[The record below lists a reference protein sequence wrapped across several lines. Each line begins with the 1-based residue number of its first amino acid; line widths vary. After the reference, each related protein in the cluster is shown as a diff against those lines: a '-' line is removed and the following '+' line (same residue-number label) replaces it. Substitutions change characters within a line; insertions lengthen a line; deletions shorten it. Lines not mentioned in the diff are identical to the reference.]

1 MSQIADNIKRVRENV
16 QRAAQQCGRDAE
28 DITLIAVTK
37 TVDVD
42 AMEEA
47 EVHRE
52 EVRWRWSV
60 DNCGSDRGFWRGNR
74 TGRTDRNT
82 AGKLVDRDNTFSDV
96 SSVSVVWSDY
106 SFVLLRIER
115 IFSIKTSQKR
125 KKD

>member
-1 MSQIADNIKRVRENV
+1 MGDHERGKLDDSGFHYDGCAGGP
-16 QRAAQQCGRDAE
+16 CGCDGGSGGSPR
-28 DITLIAVTK
+28 
-37 TVDVD
+37 
-42 AMEEA
+42 
-47 EVHRE
+47 
-52 EVRWRWSV
+52 RWRWSV
-60 DNCGSDRGFWRGNR
+60 NNCGSDRGFWRGNR

>member
-1 MSQIADNIKRVRENV
+1 M
-16 QRAAQQCGRDAE
+16 
-28 DITLIAVTK
+28 
-37 TVDVD
+37 TVDSTTTAVQVVPVD

-52 EVRWRWSV
+52 EVVV

>member
-1 MSQIADNIKRVRENV
+1 M
-16 QRAAQQCGRDAE
+16 
-28 DITLIAVTK
+28 
-37 TVDVD
+37 TVDSTTTAVQVVPVD
-42 AMEEA
+42 AMEE
-47 EVHRE
+47 
-52 EVRWRWSV
+52 V

>member
-1 MSQIADNIKRVRENV
+1 MKEESWM
-16 QRAAQQCGRDAE
+16 
-28 DITLIAVTK
+28 
-37 TVDVD
+37 TVDSTTTAVQAVPVD
-42 AMEEA
+42 VMEEA
-47 EVHRE
+47 EVQ
-52 EVRWRWSV
+52 WRWSV

>member
-1 MSQIADNIKRVRENV
+1 M
-16 QRAAQQCGRDAE
+16 
-28 DITLIAVTK
+28 
-37 TVDVD
+37 TVDLIMTAVQAVPVD

-47 EVHRE
+47 EVTE
-52 EVRWRWSV
+52 ERRWWRWSV
-60 DNCGSDRGFWRGNR
+60 DNFGSDRGFWRGNR

-82 AGKLVDRDNTFSDV
+82 AGKLVDRDNTFRDV

-115 IFSIKTSQKR
+115 IFSIKISQKR

>member
-1 MSQIADNIKRVRENV
+1 MGDHERGKLDDSGFHYDGCAGGP
-16 QRAAQQCGRDAE
+16 CGCDGGSGGSPRRGGGGDGLWIIVGLIVVFGGVIGLAE
-28 DITLIAVTK
+28 L
-37 TVDVD
+37 
-42 AMEEA
+42 
-47 EVHRE
+47 
-52 EVRWRWSV
+52 
-60 DNCGSDRGFWRGNR
+60 
-74 TGRTDRNT
+74 RNT

>member
-1 MSQIADNIKRVRENV
+1 MRWRKRRFTEK
-16 QRAAQQCGRDAE
+16 RW
-28 DITLIAVTK
+28 
-37 TVDVD
+37 
-42 AMEEA
+42 
-47 EVHRE
+47 
-52 EVRWRWSV
+52 RWRWSV
-60 DNCGSDRGFWRGNR
+60 NNCGSDRGFWRGNR

>member
-1 MSQIADNIKRVRENV
+1 M
-16 QRAAQQCGRDAE
+16 
-28 DITLIAVTK
+28 
-37 TVDVD
+37 TVDSTMTAVQEVPVD

-60 DNCGSDRGFWRGNR
+60 DNSGCDRGFWRGNR

-96 SSVSVVWSDY
+96 SSVSVVWSDS

>member
-1 MSQIADNIKRVRENV
+1 MN
-16 QRAAQQCGRDAE
+16 
-28 DITLIAVTK
+28 
-37 TVDVD
+37 
-42 AMEEA
+42 
-47 EVHRE
+47 
-52 EVRWRWSV
+52 
-60 DNCGSDRGFWRGNR
+60 NCGSDRGFWWGNR

>member
-1 MSQIADNIKRVRENV
+1 M
-16 QRAAQQCGRDAE
+16 
-28 DITLIAVTK
+28 
-37 TVDVD
+37 TVDSTTTAVQAVPVV

-52 EVRWRWSV
+52 EVAV
-60 DNCGSDRGFWRGNR
+60 
-74 TGRTDRNT
+74 
-82 AGKLVDRDNTFSDV
+82 VDRDNTFNDV

>member
-1 MSQIADNIKRVRENV
+1 MN
-16 QRAAQQCGRDAE
+16 
-28 DITLIAVTK
+28 
-37 TVDVD
+37 
-42 AMEEA
+42 
-47 EVHRE
+47 
-52 EVRWRWSV
+52 
-60 DNCGSDRGFWRGNR
+60 NCGSDRGFWRGNR
-74 TGRTDRNT
+74 TDRTDRNT

>member
-1 MSQIADNIKRVRENV
+1 MN
-16 QRAAQQCGRDAE
+16 
-28 DITLIAVTK
+28 
-37 TVDVD
+37 
-42 AMEEA
+42 
-47 EVHRE
+47 
-52 EVRWRWSV
+52 
-60 DNCGSDRGFWRGNR
+60 NCGSDRGFWSGNR

>member
-1 MSQIADNIKRVRENV
+1 MKGESWM
-16 QRAAQQCGRDAE
+16 
-28 DITLIAVTK
+28 
-37 TVDVD
+37 TVDSTMTAVQEIPVD

-115 IFSIKTSQKR
+115 IFSIKTSQKA
-125 KKD
+125 KL

>member
-1 MSQIADNIKRVRENV
+1 M
-16 QRAAQQCGRDAE
+16 
-28 DITLIAVTK
+28 
-37 TVDVD
+37 TVDSTTTAVQVVPVD

-47 EVHRE
+47 EVH
-52 EVRWRWSV
+52 RWSV

>member
-1 MSQIADNIKRVRENV
+1 M
-16 QRAAQQCGRDAE
+16 
-28 DITLIAVTK
+28 
-37 TVDVD
+37 
-42 AMEEA
+42 
-47 EVHRE
+47 
-52 EVRWRWSV
+52 
-60 DNCGSDRGFWRGNR
+60 DNCGSDRGFWRGNL

>member
-1 MSQIADNIKRVRENV
+1 M
-16 QRAAQQCGRDAE
+16 
-28 DITLIAVTK
+28 
-37 TVDVD
+37 TVDSTMTAVQEFPVD

-52 EVRWRWSV
+52 EVWWRWSV

>member
-1 MSQIADNIKRVRENV
+1 M
-16 QRAAQQCGRDAE
+16 
-28 DITLIAVTK
+28 
-37 TVDVD
+37 TVDSTMTAVQAVPVD

-52 EVRWRWSV
+52 EVAV

-74 TGRTDRNT
+74 TGRTDRNA

>member
-1 MSQIADNIKRVRENV
+1 MN
-16 QRAAQQCGRDAE
+16 
-28 DITLIAVTK
+28 
-37 TVDVD
+37 
-42 AMEEA
+42 
-47 EVHRE
+47 
-52 EVRWRWSV
+52 
-60 DNCGSDRGFWRGNR
+60 NCGSDRGFWMGNR

>member
-1 MSQIADNIKRVRENV
+1 M
-16 QRAAQQCGRDAE
+16 
-28 DITLIAVTK
+28 
-37 TVDVD
+37 TVDSTTTAVQEVPVD

-47 EVHRE
+47 
-52 EVRWRWSV
+52 

-74 TGRTDRNT
+74 TGRTDKNT